1 MPAASLAPLP
11 DSVPVTQA
19 AALPLA
25 GLTAL
30 RLLRTAGSVIGRRI
44 LLTGASGGVGHY
56 VTELAAGAGAEVTA
70 VSSSAERGQRLTAL
84 GAAAVIHDVAG
95 AAGRFD
101 IVMESTG
108 GKNLAPSVDR
118 LAPGG
123 TLIWFGQA
131 SRTPATLSFFDILG
145 GPQTATIRSFAYWDS
160 PIPYSEDLAIL
171 IRLIATG
178 RLHPEI
184 GRLTG
189 WADTAATL
197 TDLYQRRIRGNAVLT
212 VP

>member
-1 MPAASLAPLP
+1 M
-11 DSVPVTQA
+11 
-19 AALPLA
+19 
-25 GLTAL
+25 
-30 RLLRTAGSVIGRRI
+30 
-44 LLTGASGGVGHY
+44 
-56 VTELAAGAGAEVTA
+56 
-70 VSSSAERGQRLTAL
+70 
-84 GAAAVIHDVAG
+84 
-95 AAGRFD
+95 
-101 IVMESTG
+101 
-108 GKNLAPSVDR
+108 DR